1 MGATA
6 ALAAIAVGTAVH
18 TDQQSKSAR
27 FAQKSEQGRAQAERA
42 RAEKKQM
49 TKKEQEDQ
57 RRRQQ
62 QARAKQKGIAAGG
75 EAGRQGTI
83 LGGAGAGNA
92 GNQIQSGAGKTLL
105 GS

>member
-49 TKKEQEDQ
+49 TKKV
-57 RRRQQ
+57 
-62 QARAKQKGIAAGG
+62 
-75 EAGRQGTI
+75 
-83 LGGAGAGNA
+83 
-92 GNQIQSGAGKTLL
+92 S
-105 GS
+105 S